1 MKLYKTL
8 LIAAILA
15 LFGQLLAEEKLNIVP
30 ESEHPYKSAFDTFYN
45 YIRILNENELTEK
58 NIRKLF
64 NENFCFKGNPNLV
77 LSTHEDITKFYHSIR
92 NKTYPT
98 ICHPHKFTALKLH
111 KLSYLPLTENSVKIA
126 LLDVFITTPNNTPR
140 KKMSFIYSLVFNE
153 KNDSWLL
160 NSIEEL
166 RVKNY
171 PKWNKV
177 KIRNEFKYSLKIPIN
192 KLKPLL
198 ASEIK

>member
-1 MKLYKTL
+1 MKLYNSL
-8 LIAAILA
+8 LIVATLA
-15 LFGQLLAEEKLNIVP
+15 LYGQLLADEKLNKIP
-30 ESEHPYKSAFDTFYN
+30 QSEHQYKGAFDTFYN
-45 YIRILNENELTEK
+45 YIRILNNNELTEK
-58 NIRKLF
+58 NIRNLL

-98 ICHPHKFTALKLH
+98 ICHPYKFTALKLY

-126 LLDVFITTPNNTPR
+126 LLDVFVTTPNNTPR

-153 KNDSWLL
+153 GNDSWFL

-171 PKWNKV
+171 PKWNEV
-177 KIRNEFKYSLKIPIN
+177 EIRNEFKYSLKIPIS

>member
-1 MKLYKTL
+1 MKPYKKIL
-8 LIAAILA
+8 ILA
-15 LFGQLLAEEKLNIVP
+15 IFALCGQLLAEEKFNNIP
-30 ESEHPYKSAFDTFYN
+30 ESEHQYKSAFDTFYN
-45 YIRILNENELTEK
+45 YIRILNKNDLTEK

-111 KLSYLPLTENSVKIA
+111 KLSYLPLTKNSVKIA

-153 KNDSWLL
+153 ENDSWLF

-171 PKWNKV
+171 PKWNEV
-177 KIRNEFKYSLKIPIN
+177 KIRDEFKYSLKIPIN
-192 KLKPLL
+192 KLEPLL